1 MNTTGESSG
10 GSVSYYK
17 VRIELPTHKEWQP
30 VAYNGECN
38 DFIRALKMNFAIGN
52 IFKATWR
59 IAAAN
64 LGLTKK
70 GHAGAIYDLEKI
82 IEFATD
88 ELNYLKFIQQLEKKE
103 SLTTPSP
110 SDTLAVLQVQEGIE
124 NCLRPEVPRNCFAED
139 FGMCTFPKC
148 CCPNPRT
155 CS

>member
-1 MNTTGESSG
+1 MDTTGESSG

-38 DFIRALKMNFAIGN
+38 DFIRALKMNFAMGN

-88 ELNYLKFIQQLEKKE
+88 ELNYLRHQELQKNQPLTSEAPSRIVE
-103 SLTTPSP
+103 SSV
-110 SDTLAVLQVQEGIE
+110 AQEGIE
-124 NCLRPEVPRNCFAED
+124 NCQHPEVCKFPRCS
-139 FGMCTFPKC
+139 
-148 CCPNPRT
+148 CPNPRT